1 MKTQIGR
8 ITGIILTLLIVTF
21 ASATETLQQIPPAED
36 QARERLNSTPR
47 HGEWVDIE
55 VPGSSTK
62 LRSWVVYP
70 ERKDK
75 APVVIVIQEI
85 YGLTDWIRSVADQL
99 AADGFIAIAPDLLS
113 GKGPN
118 GGGTESFADRD
129 SVTKA
134 VRALAADEVT
144 SGLNAIAAYGKSL
157 PSSNGKFA
165 TVGFCWGGSTSFRY
179 ATEQPELSAAVVYY
193 GSSPEVGGE
202 NPKAPLPEKS
212 DSISNAGYEKIKAPV
227 LGNYGENDNR
237 VNASIPTAE
246 ENMKKHNK
254 SYTPKIYAGAG
265 HGFLRQQSGQE
276 GANKKASEE
285 AWPATIAFL
294 REHCK

>member
-1 MKTQIGR
+1 MKIAV
-8 ITGIILTLLIVTF
+8 ITTALILACGIT
-21 ASATETLQQIPPAED
+21 SATETLQQIPPGEA
-36 QARERLNSTPR
+36 QAKERLNSTPR
-47 HGEWVDIE
+47 HGEWADIE
-55 VPGSSTK
+55 VPGTTVT

-113 GKGPN
+113 GKGPG

-134 VRALAADEVT
+134 VRALEAGEVT
-144 SGLNAIAAYGKSL
+144 KHLNAVREYGTKL
-157 PSSNGKFA
+157 RSSSGKFA

-179 ATEQPELSAAVVYY
+179 ATEQPALSAAVVFY
-193 GSSPEVGGE
+193 GSSPE
-202 NPKAPLPEKS
+202 
-212 DSISNAGYEKIKAPV
+212 DGYENITAPV

-237 VNASIPTAE
+237 VNSSIPKAE
-246 ENMKKHNK
+246 EKMKQFNK
-254 SYTPKIYAGAG
+254 SYTPKIYPGAG
-265 HGFLRQQSGQE
+265 HGFLRQQEGQN
-276 GANKKASEE
+276 GANKKAAEQ
-285 AWPATIAFL
+285 AWPVTVKFL
-294 REHCK
+294 REHTK